1 MLNWSATPIRNYSIL
16 NSKLKNSQSQ
26 TKSRITPISKFKTQ
40 NSKTM
45 TLYPKLIMD
54 ALATVIYP
62 GNKKNL
68 VEADMVADNLR
79 IDGMKVSFSLVFPRD
94 TDPFLKSTVKA
105 AEAAI
110 HYHVSKEVEVTI
122 STEYLS
128 KPRPEVGKML
138 PNVKNVIAVSSGKGG
153 VGKSTVAANLAIALA
168 RLGYKVGLLD
178 CDIFGPSVP
187 KMFQVEDA
195 RPYAVKKDGRDL
207 IEPVEKYGIK
217 VLSIGFFVN
226 PDTATLWRG
235 GMASNALKQL
245 IADADW
251 GELDYFI
258 LDTPP
263 GTSDIHLT
271 LLQTLAITGA
281 VIVSTPQNVALA
293 DARKGIDMYSNDK
306 VNVPILG
313 LVENMAW
320 FTPAEL
326 PENKYYIF
334 GKEGCKNLAK
344 EMNVPLLAQIPLV
357 QSICENGDNGTPA
370 ALDNSS
376 ITGLAF
382 LNLAQA
388 VVTVVNRRNKEQAP
402 TKIVKTT
409 IH

>member
-1 MLNWSATPIRNYSIL
+1 
-16 NSKLKNSQSQ
+16 
-26 TKSRITPISKFKTQ
+26 
-40 NSKTM
+40 M
-45 TLYPKLIMD
+45 TLYPKLILD
-54 ALATVIYP
+54 ALATVTYA
-62 GNKKNL
+62 GTKKNL
-68 VEADMVADNLR
+68 VESGMVADTPS
-79 IDGMKVSFSLVFPRD
+79 IDGMKVKVVLAFPRD

-110 HYHVSKEVEVTI
+110 HYHISKDVEVEIVT
-122 STEYLS
+122 EFKS
-128 KPRPEVGKML
+128 KPRPEVGKLL
-138 PNVKNVIAVSSGKGG
+138 PEVKNIIAVSSGKGG
-153 VGKSTVAANLAIALA
+153 VGKSTVAANLAISLA

-178 CDIFGPSVP
+178 ADIFGPSMP
-187 KMFQVEDA
+187 KMFHVEDA
-195 RPYAVKKDGRDL
+195 RPYAVEKDGRQL
-207 IEPVEKYGIK
+207 IEPIEKYGVK
-217 VLSIGFFVN
+217 LLSIGFFVN

-293 DARKGIDMYSNDK
+293 DARKGIDMYRNDK

-326 PENKYYIF
+326 PENRYYIF
-334 GKEGCKNLAK
+334 GKEGCKRLAE
-344 EMNVPLLAQIPLV
+344 EMQTPLLAQIPLV
-357 QSICENGDNGTPA
+357 QSICESGDEGEPA
-370 ALDNSS
+370 ACHIDTV
-376 ITGLAF
+376 TGQAF
-382 LNLAQA
+382 INLAQA
-388 VVTVVNRRNKEQAP
+388 VVTVVNRRNKEQEP
-402 TKIVKTT
+402 TKIVKVKKN
-409 IH
+409 